1 MGSVVVTHPFHP
13 LCGQRL
19 GVVFTKRSRRGLV
32 FVCEVDGQR
41 RLPLPQ
47 DWTDRGAPA
56 RRERLSAESLTALRA
71 LIDSVCRGDQ
81 PVAESE

>member
-1 MGSVVVTHPFHP
+1 MVTHPFHP

-19 GVVFTKRSRRGLV
+19 GVVFTRRSRRGLV

-41 RLPLPQ
+41 RLPLVQ
-47 DWTDRGAPA
+47 DWTDRGVPA
-56 RRERLSAESLTALRA
+56 GEERLSAESLTALRG
-71 LIDSVCRGDQ
+71 LIDSMACRSDQ